1 MFVQFHHVI
10 EVLVIHFVRNAEEN
24 GILSLY
30 GEYEHAVFSDN
41 SAHHQIVHVGLGF
54 ADHGQAVFLSVR
66 GLGSSNEG
74 IERLWFVLFLPASGV
89 NYVLDARC
97 AEKQERKTNRC
108 FIYGYDCIIG
118 I

>member
-41 SAHHQIVHVGLGF
+41 SAHHQIVHVGLGS

-74 IERLWFVLFLPASGV
+74 IERLCGSFCSSLPRESITFSMHAV
-89 NYVLDARC
+89 QRNRR
-97 AEKQERKTNRC
+97 EKTNRC
-108 FIYGYDCIIG
+108 FIYG
-118 I
+118 